1 MPKADQGVDAQKYQV
16 VPRTL
21 IFLFDSQENVLLLK
35 GSITKR
41 LWAGLYNGIGGHIEA
56 GEDILASA
64 QRELKEETGLNEI
77 NLRCCGQIMVDV
89 TEEVGIAIFIFRG
102 IYEGYELSASS
113 EGDLAWIS
121 LDNLSETS
129 LVEDLPVL
137 IPKVYHHQP
146 TDPFIIGKYKYQY
159 GGELLMSFR

>member
-1 MPKADQGVDAQKYQV
+1 MPKADQGVDGRKYQV

-21 IFLFDSQENVLLLK
+21 IFLFDSQERVLLLK
-35 GSITKR
+35 GSSTKR
-41 LWAGLYNGIGGHIEA
+41 LWAGLFNGIGGHVEA
-56 GEDILASA
+56 SEDILESA
-64 QRELKEETGLNEI
+64 ERELREETGLTEI

-102 IYEGYELSASS
+102 SYEGNEWEASS

-121 LDNLSETS
+121 MDNLAETS

-137 IPKVYHHQP
+137 IPKVYNHRP
-146 TDPFIIGKYKYQY
+146 SDPLIIGKYKYRH
-159 GGELLMSFR
+159 GGEWLMSFR